1 MIKKRQPKNVNL
13 RLKDSSGQL
22 QSTTTT
28 TALSSET
35 IPHSENEQHH
45 HQGTTSEEGGN
56 NLMSTNDDHQSQLS
70 SQPPKQQEEST
81 STPSFESSSAHE
93 SSSGADHQ
101 MTHSADEEDDDI
113 NSTLEK
119 TKLKQKL
126 RSRPKGMQANLKTGD
141 LFNLDKIKNTSVK
154 RKKEQLNILQGGT
167 QGGLVD
173 RSKGDWIAMKL
184 ANMEKKESSSTMSQ
198 LGMDLN
204 FTDAEL
210 SEQDKRLFEY
220 IREKMKEKGYSYD
233 QNVNIDD
240 SDDEEENQQAT
251 ASSSHT
257 PENDAKKKSD
267 ISVKEILEKEKEL
280 YKLPEELKVDK
291 IEIENLMKR
300 RGRRRNEQ
308 TNQPTKPLS
317 EEERQKLLSGAILEV
332 PLSAADKIQN
342 IRETN
347 ERVKEL
353 EESGLKRKYTYNTAS
368 DEYVYTQFKKKFAH
382 RR

>member
-1 MIKKRQPKNVNL
+1 MIKKRQPKNINL
-13 RLKDSSGQL
+13 RSKDATGEHSSASASSSETTPHSEEEQHGTATNEKNVIIPNDDHHTQESTSNSL
-22 QSTTTT
+22 STSTTTT
-28 TALSSET
+28 S
-35 IPHSENEQHH
+35 NEPVH
-45 HQGTTSEEGGN
+45 E
-56 NLMSTNDDHQSQLS
+56 D
-70 SQPPKQQEEST
+70 ST
-81 STPSFESSSAHE
+81 S
-93 SSSGADHQ
+93 ADHKI
-101 MTHSADEEDDDI
+101 THSAITDEEENDI

-141 LFNLDKIKNTSVK
+141 LFDLDKIKNTSVK

-173 RSKGDWIAMKL
+173 RNKGEWIAMKL
-184 ANMEKKESSSTMSQ
+184 ANMDKKESSSTMSQ

-220 IREKMKEKGYSYD
+220 IREKMKEQGYSYD
-233 QNVNIDD
+233 DNVNIND
-240 SDDEEENQQAT
+240 SDEEEAQQAA
-251 ASSSHT
+251 ASSST
-257 PENDAKKKSD
+257 SQRDAKKKSD

-291 IEIENLMKR
+291 IEIENMSKR
-300 RGRRRNEQ
+300 RGKRSD
-308 TNQPTKPLS
+308 PTKQPAKPIS

-332 PLSAADKIQN
+332 PLSTADKIQN

-353 EESGLKRKYTYNTAS
+353 EESGQKRKYTYNTAS